1 MKFKPKWQNK
11 PTAKCE
17 VEVTE
22 TLFWE
27 NTPIESKPDTHS
39 KHSISYKLIYL
50 LNSKQV
56 RAKMKLG
63 HIYDK
68 MYISSNSEL
77 YRHTRSV
84 LNLRPGIRNSNFQI
98 LSKVLQLPL
107 SVWQIGALQSPALD
121 RIPHWG
127 IAKSANLRLN
137 LL

>member
-11 PTAKCE
+11 PTTKHE

-68 MYISSNSEL
+68 MYMEREIKILVKMPL
-77 YRHTRSV
+77 YSIV
-84 LNLRPGIRNSNFQI
+84 CFI
-98 LSKVLQLPL
+98 
-107 SVWQIGALQSPALD
+107 
-121 RIPHWG
+121 
-127 IAKSANLRLN
+127 
-137 LL
+137 